1 MSNLNEKKQ
10 CVEEAFKE
18 LDWKYRSNE
27 LEEKCLFQT
36 GVQLG
41 EESKISKIM
50 FNIEVRESF
59 ILITSICDIKA
70 DIDNITRMSEYVC
83 RANWGLINGNFE
95 YNYDNGNIRYKIY
108 IDTEERQ
115 SSKKEIIT
123 SIIISVEMWSK
134 YGNGLMDILGS
145 DRSVKDI
152 IESIEN
158 NKN

>member
-41 EESKISKIM
+41 EESKISKIT

-83 RANWGLINGNFE
+83 RVNWGLINGNFE

-123 SIIISVEMWSK
+123 SIIISAEMWSK

-158 NKN
+158 SKN